1 MKKSIRLIARLDIK
15 SENVIKGVAF
25 EGLRVIGSPKDLALE
40 YTKQGADELL
50 YIDTVASLYGRNNLT
65 HILKDMSKAI
75 DIPITAG
82 GGITSLKDI
91 DKLLRAG
98 ADKVAINTHAVKN
111 PDFIVKA
118 VEKYGSQC
126 IVASIVVKKSKNETW
141 KVWTDNAREVTN
153 IDALDWITKVQE
165 LGVGE
170 ILLTSIDNDG
180 TLKGLDFDLISNVSQ
195 YINVPL
201 IVGGG
206 FNLSDIGRSNNCDC
220 SFDAIAIGS
229 VLHYSKHTIR
239 DIKSELT
246 RSKFQIRSQDNK
258 HNSLALNCQQKKV
271 SIIDY
276 GVGNIFGLIQ
286 SLEKIGANVNLIKT
300 VDEIEGAERIILPGV
315 GSFTSAMKALHN
327 LKIVN
332 ALRVF
337 AHSGKPIMGI
347 CLGAQILLER
357 GFEGSECKG
366 LSLIPGEVRLIERK
380 TCKIPHIG
388 WRVLNKEGKSLCNI
402 FNGTICDPVYFVHSY
417 EMITEEKYINS
428 TVDYCNKKIISGVSR
443 GNILGVQFHPEK
455 SSSEGEKIL
464 FNFISNYNV

>member
-1 MKKSIRLIARLDIK
+1 
-15 SENVIKGVAF
+15 
-25 EGLRVIGSPKDLALE
+25 
-40 YTKQGADELL
+40 
-50 YIDTVASLYGRNNLT
+50 
-65 HILKDMSKAI
+65 
-75 DIPITAG
+75 
-82 GGITSLKDI
+82 
-91 DKLLRAG
+91 
-98 ADKVAINTHAVKN
+98 VKN

>member
-118 VEKYGSQC
+118 VEKYGSQW